1 MSEPKLISPLL
12 DNFAMGDPISCH
24 DGVRCCPALEN
35 DTGRKCIVKV
45 ISIPASQVQ
54 LDALLLTG
62 AYDSVDA
69 ANSYFKDLSQ
79 QTEEEASVL
88 RKLSGLEG
96 FVSYENWQTVPM
108 DQETGYNVYLLGDYH
123 RTLEQ
128 HFRRNPITHLE
139 AVNLGLDLCAALS
152 VCRQSGYLYVDLKP
166 ENICINSN
174 KSYRIFDLGFVRLSG
189 LKFASLPGRYFSKY
203 TAPEIADAF
212 SSLNATMDIYAA
224 GLILYQ
230 AYNAGVL
237 PFKEDRAPSEPF
249 TPPAYADYEMAE
261 IILKACAPDPK
272 DRWQDPVE
280 MGQALVSYMQ
290 RNGANDTP
298 IIPSASAEDPKTIS
312 DILAAAEVAAE
323 GYIAEGEENTDN
335 TPIDCPVSAS
345 NEEASEEADANSGQV
360 KTETLPS
367 SDEVLSE
374 ELHIPDDPPAAED
387 ILSEDISSDVTDPE
401 PEDLSAEALP
411 ETVVFEEE
419 EEEASPAA
427 EDPITVD
434 TTGESSLL
442 PVIEDS
448 PVALND
454 LSEIPEESVNDETLF
469 EDITILED
477 EKDDETVP
485 DEAEADVA
493 YDELSSDVS
502 DILSQADELL
512 AHPIPEPVVAPDPI
526 DVPIPDPIVITEEP
540 AEQEPVTDK
549 DTDEPTIFTPS
560 VEKTAADRFPEPQNV
575 ISDDDEDYYDDSI
588 PAASSAKKWIITIL
602 CLLLAAGIAFFG
614 FYYYQHYYLQPISI
628 NASGNEDSLV
638 VYVTSSIDES
648 KLTVICS
655 DTYGNSLTSPVE
667 NGKAVFSSLAP
678 GSGYTIT
685 VEVNGFYRLTG
696 NTSTAYST
704 PVQTNVVQFS
714 AIAGPEDGSVILSFA
729 IDGPDS
735 QQWSVRYTADGEPSK
750 IQPFS
755 GHMVTVVGLTI
766 GKEYTF
772 TLESESSVYITG
784 NSQLVWSA
792 GKNIKAKDLQIT
804 SCDNNKLTAVWSA
817 PEGIMVESWSVR
829 CYNDSGFDETIK
841 TEDTT
846 VVFEGIDHTK
856 GYTVEVTAANMTVSD
871 RTYIGANSATVT
883 EYTATSQKPGQLILT
898 WNTTQPLANG
908 NWILLYSAE
917 GMDIHE
923 FSGTAEN
930 KAVLEL
936 LIPNVQYHFTLMT
949 STGSH
954 VFNSSFDYFV
964 EESPKFSNYNV
975 EADKIEFNMC
985 RRPDVENWDR
995 FDLKPEDYKT
1005 VFAPDEKVSFL
1016 LRVRTQYN
1024 PLDENIVSMFVIR
1037 NSDGEVV
1044 KVATSQESWLN
1055 MWYRGYCELD
1065 IPVMPK
1071 EIGNYTIT
1079 LYFNGYYAGQREFS
1093 IANSTAQ

>member
-1 MSEPKLISPLL
+1 VSEPKLISPML

-35 DTGRKCIVKV
+35 DTGRKCIVKI

-62 AYDSVDA
+62 AYDSADA
-69 ANSYFKDLSQ
+69 ANSYFKDLSKQ
-79 QTEEEASVL
+79 AEDEAAVL
-88 RKLSGLEG
+88 RKLAGIEG
-96 FVSYENWQTVPM
+96 FVSYEKWQTVPM
-108 DQETGYNVYLLGDYH
+108 DQGTGYDVYLLGDYH

-128 HFRRNPITHLE
+128 HFRKNPVTHLE

-152 VCRQSGYLYVDLKP
+152 VCRRSGYLYVDLKP
-166 ENICINSN
+166 ENICINSS

-189 LKFASLPGRYFSKY
+189 LKYASLPGRYFSRY

-212 SSLNATMDIYAA
+212 STLNPTMDIYAV

-237 PFKEDRAPSEPF
+237 PFKEDRAPAEAFAS
-249 TPPAYADYEMAE
+249 PAYADYEMAE
-261 IILKACAPDPK
+261 IIMKACAPDPR

-280 MGQALVSYMQ
+280 MGQALVNYMQ

-298 IIPSASAEDPKTIS
+298 IVPSSASEDPQMIS
-312 DILAAAEVAAE
+312 DIIAAAEEAAE
-323 GYIAEGEENTDN
+323 EYSAALEETADAPDESQVSLFDGEAEDTEPLLQVEESDVPAEEQEASDTVTVPEPAEPSGDTASDFTDTVTEDTASQDTLESAVSEVPEDSTFEEEAPEEDEAPEEEPTAEEAPEEEPLAEPAPEEPSEPSDTDQMPEDPANTDLL
-335 TPIDCPVSAS
+335 I
-345 NEEASEEADANSGQV
+345 
-360 KTETLPS
+360 
-367 SDEVLSE
+367 
-374 ELHIPDDPPAAED
+374 
-387 ILSEDISSDVTDPE
+387 
-401 PEDLSAEALP
+401 EDLSLP
-411 ETVVFEEE
+411 E
-419 EEEASPAA
+419 
-427 EDPITVD
+427 
-434 TTGESSLL
+434 
-442 PVIEDS
+442 EDS
-448 PVALND
+448 G
-454 LSEIPEESVNDETLF
+454 
-469 EDITILED
+469 
-477 EKDDETVP
+477 DETVP
-485 DEAEADVA
+485 DGNEADIP
-493 YDELSSDVS
+493 YDELSSEVS

-512 AHPIPEPVVAPDPI
+512 AHPIPEPAVAPDPI
-526 DVPIPDPIVITEEP
+526 EVPIPEPIVITQEPQAEEP
-540 AEQEPVTDK
+540 ENTAENS
-549 DTDEPTIFTPS
+549 EPTLFAPA
-560 VEKTAADRFPEPQNV
+560 VESPASDRFPEPQT
-575 ISDDDEDYYDDSI
+575 IDPDAGDDYYDDSI
-588 PAASSAKKWIITIL
+588 PAVSSAKKWIITIL

-628 NASGNEDSLV
+628 NASGNEDSLI

-648 KLTVICS
+648 KLTVYCS
-655 DTYGNSLTSPVE
+655 DTYGNSLSSPVE

-735 QQWSVRYTADGEPSK
+735 QQWSVRYTAEGEPSK

-755 GHMVTVVGLTI
+755 GHMVTVLGLTV

-772 TLESESSVYITG
+772 SLESESTVYITG

-792 GKNIKAKDLQIT
+792 GKNIKARDLQIT
-804 SCDNNKLTAVWSA
+804 GCDNHKLTAVWSA
-817 PEGIMVESWSVR
+817 PEGAEVESWSVR
-829 CYNDSGFDETIK
+829 CYNESGFDETVK

-856 GYTVEVTAANMTVSD
+856 GYTVEVTAANMTVSA
-871 RTYIGANSATVT
+871 RTFIGANASTVT
-883 EYTATSQKPGQLILT
+883 GFSATSQKPGQLILT
-898 WNTTQPLANG
+898 WNTTQPLEEG
-908 NWILLYSAE
+908 NWILLYNAE

-923 FSGTAEN
+923 FSGTSEN
-930 KAVLEL
+930 KAVLEQ
-936 LIPNVQYHFTLMT
+936 LIPNAKYYFTLMT
-949 STGSH
+949 STGSY
-954 VFNSSFDYFV
+954 VFNSSFEYFV

-975 EADKIEFNMC
+975 EADNIEFSLC
-985 RRPDVENWDR
+985 SRPDVENWDR

-1005 VFAPDEKVSFL
+1005 VFAVDEKASFL

-1037 NSDGEVV
+1037 NSDGEIV

-1071 EIGNYTIT
+1071 EVGDYTIT
-1079 LYFNGYYAGQREFS
+1079 LYFNSYYAGQREFS
-1093 IANSTAQ
+1093 IANSTQ